1 MRVNSNGG
9 GNFNG
14 GGMATQGAE
23 EGDTCNPESV
33 DPPFLKAKTELAK
46 AMKNPKARK
55 KIPPDTQSNIERNHK
70 DCKGSMTKAQQEEQN
85 AKQMVES
92 DPMAAQ
98 IVGEMGGANK
108 MMNNGG
114 GDRTQNLIS
123 NISSNF
129 AGAGVKNPA
138 AAAMGGGR
146 DLFGKNG
153 MDSLGLGGMA
163 RGNRGGAGAFN
174 PGGSEDIGSLM
185 GKMQGAKGE
194 AGGIRGDIQGFS
206 GQQDKFLGMGNQTQ
220 QRVEGLGAAKD
231 MFGAKEQSHAAQQ
244 QAFGDAGK
252 GLKNA
257 SQGLNTAAKVLQG
270 VAGML
275 KSAAAAVAP
284 IPYVGPALSAA
295 LKKASMVVQMVGKM
309 LSMAGK
315 MCQQSGQKMDQKA
328 AQQGALKEDNN
339 IKKQMSE
346 AKQLQAKDQVNR
358 IQDKLDQVSDAKN
371 ESMRQL
377 EQNQEQQKAISEK
390 AGEMGMP
397 MSAETP
403 GSATNGDERPQIE
416 KNERNGRNNSMPRGG
431 APTSGAPSA
440 APAAAPAAAPSAGK
454 GAAPAGAAPAAGAP
468 GLAQQA
474 GVPQTSA
481 PQANQPA
488 AGPQAQGKG
497 KDQGQP
503 NGQTSKVNP
512 MMAGK
517 NPFGQKKRD
526 NEGLQG
532 EDALGGREQRG
543 AGGGK
548 RDRYEDELKR
558 LSEDILSKKKDGAEG
573 GSNSFGDRDKKRQ
586 LAMVYNQAAQEN
598 IAVKEDVEQ
607 SASKALAN
615 SAERPSRKLR
625 TLKGDEEVG
634 GSEAEGEGKQDRDR
648 DREEKMGRLAM
659 NGIGAQRLLGMGG
672 LQGLPGMGGMAPGG
686 LGPAQMVQPVQAMA
700 S

>member
-1 MRVNSNGG
+1 MRVNSNG

-33 DPPFLKAKTELAK
+33 DPPFLKAKSELAK

-85 AKQMVES
+85 AKQMVQN

-108 MMNNGG
+108 MMNGGG

-129 AGAGVKNPA
+129 GALQGKHPAAGAL
-138 AAAMGGGR
+138 GGGR

-153 MDSLGLGGMA
+153 MDSLGLGGLA

-174 PGGSEDIGSLM
+174 PGGAEDIGSLM

-194 AGGIRGDIQGFS
+194 AGGIRGDIQGFT

-257 SQGLNTAAKVLQG
+257 AQGLNSAAKVLQG

-275 KSAAAAVAP
+275 KSAAAAVAA

-295 LKKASMVVQMVGKM
+295 LKKAATVVQMVGKM
-309 LSMAGK
+309 LGMAGK

-339 IKKQMSE
+339 IKKQMTE

-371 ESMRQL
+371 DSMRQL
-377 EQNQEQQKAISEK
+377 EQNQEQQKAIAEK

-416 KNERNGRNNSMPRGG
+416 KNERSGRNNMPRSG
-431 APTSGAPSA
+431 APASGAPSA
-440 APAAAPAAAPSAGK
+440 APAAAPAAVPVAGK
-454 GAAPAGAAPAAGAP
+454 GAPAAGAP

-474 GVPQTSA
+474 GVPQTAA
-481 PQANQPA
+481 PQAVGQPQ
-488 AGPQAQGKG
+488 AGGQNQAQGKG
-497 KDQGQP
+497 KDQVQPAGQA
-503 NGQTSKVNP
+503 NKVNP

-517 NPFGQKKRD
+517 NPFGQKKRE

-532 EDALGGREQRG
+532 DDALGGREQRG

-558 LSEDILSKKKDGAEG
+558 LSEDILSKKKDGGEG

-634 GSEAEGEGKQDRDR
+634 GSEAEGEGKQGRDR
-648 DREEKMGRLAM
+648 DREERMGRLAM
-659 NGIGAQRLLGMGG
+659 NGIGAQRLLGLGG
-672 LQGLPGMGGMAPGG
+672 LQGLPGMGGGMAPAG
-686 LGPAQMVQPVQAMA
+686 LGPAQMVQPIQSMA